1 MGSAD
6 KEADTRAKVTEP
18 ELAEADETTEKTEY
32 ERLVSMI
39 PRRFRDHMPDFYLK
53 PLIKLFEVYNPP
65 PLPLVED
72 VKDDAPTV
80 LALAEPEKDECTK
93 KKKGIL
99 GFFKRNKSGGQTIAK
114 K

>member
-1 MGSAD
+1 M
-6 KEADTRAKVTEP
+6 
-18 ELAEADETTEKTEY
+18 
-32 ERLVSMI
+32 
-39 PRRFRDHMPDFYLK
+39 
-53 PLIKLFEVYNPP
+53 
-65 PLPLVED
+65 ED